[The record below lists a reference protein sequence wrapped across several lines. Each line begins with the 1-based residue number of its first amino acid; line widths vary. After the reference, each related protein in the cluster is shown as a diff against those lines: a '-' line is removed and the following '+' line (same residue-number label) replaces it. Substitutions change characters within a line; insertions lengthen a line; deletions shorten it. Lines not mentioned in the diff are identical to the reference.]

1 MRRVRYNCAMSLDG
15 FIADANHGFDW
26 IMIDPEIDFEEL
38 SSQFDTYLIGRRTF
52 EVVGAVTPQ
61 KPGDRHYVFSNSLKP
76 GEHKGVSI
84 IGEDWLEAVRALRA
98 ESGKDIWLFGGGHL
112 FGSLCNEGLVDTVEV
127 SVIPILIGGGVPLV
141 TGLSRQVN
149 LILKEQKVYE
159 KTGTVLL
166 SYEVDKATSTS
177 DD

>member
-1 MRRVRYNCAMSLDG
+1 MSLDG

-26 IMIDPEIDFEEL
+26 IMIDPDIDFEKL
-38 SSQFDTYLIGRRTF
+38 SSQFDTYLIGRKTF
-52 EVVGAVTPQ
+52 EVVGGVEAQ
-61 KPGDRHYVFSNSLKP
+61 RPGDRHYVFSNSLKQS
-76 GEHKGVSI
+76 EHKDVSI
-84 IGEDWLEAVRALRA
+84 IGEDWLEVVRALRT
-98 ESGKDIWLFGGGHL
+98 ESGKDIWLFGGGRL

-127 SVIPILIGGGVPLV
+127 SVIPILLGGGVPLV

-159 KTGTVLL
+159 KTGTALL
-166 SYEVDKATSTS
+166 SYEVDRASFPS

>member
-1 MRRVRYNCAMSLDG
+1 MSLDG

-26 IMIDPEIDFEEL
+26 IIIDPDIDFEEL

-52 EVVGAVTPQ
+52 EVVGEVTPQ
-61 KPGDRHYVFSNSLKP
+61 RPGDRHYVFSNSLKQS
-76 GEHKGVSI
+76 EHKDVSI

-112 FGSLCNEGLVDTVEV
+112 FGSLCSEGLVDTVEV
-127 SVIPILIGGGVPLV
+127 SVIPILLGGGVPLV

-149 LILKEQKVYE
+149 LILKDQKVYE
-159 KTGTVLL
+159 NTGTVLL
-166 SYEVDKATSTS
+166 SYEVDKANSTS
-177 DD
+177 GD